1 MNNGQIYEKMGD
13 GVTPIIDLPY
23 NINSEF
29 AERAERAAGEAAENA
44 REEVKTLV
52 GELGVVQSTGDSPT
66 AVMSQK
72 AVTDEFDKFT
82 HPVVISKNIFDGV
95 FDEKGF
101 INIANDEIIASEDYK
116 YTSKYTPLKKG
127 GVVFT
132 SSSVTPTLTMVLY
145 DEQKTPYGSFSFG
158 NDNEEQR
165 VVEKDG
171 FFRMYTDRTFN
182 GNVYIGTEQFDGDYT
197 YKEKRIVKKEC
208 LELLS
213 VINKGNLFDNVF
225 DEVGYIDPSNG
236 ADASTNWAKRTS
248 KFYPFEKG
256 TLYFVASKVCDSMVF
271 LFYDEN
277 KQYIGYQSFN
287 DTSVGQ
293 YAVGKNGYFRA
304 YTDATFDAQVY
315 MSNTVPSEPINYDYL
330 PNDVPTRAKKLTV
343 VNFGDSIFGNTQNHT
358 SVSAQIAKKSGF
370 AVFNGGFG
378 GCHMSTHAE
387 GWDRCSM
394 YRLAEYIANKDFAS
408 LVAATDNGWSGMPNY
423 FDETAKALASIDFAD
438 VDVITISYGTND
450 YREGNIPLDRESKIP
465 FVDLFDTVF
474 DESGFINVSNGVDT
488 DATDYKRT
496 SKYYPVPGGANT
508 VYVKPTEPVS
518 TFVLICYGA
527 NKEFLGY
534 VSPSSYGGTLTL
546 PSGTAYFRVYTDKSF
561 MGHGYITTQDVG
573 IPPQYDYTTVCG
585 ALRYSIKRILSRYP
599 HIKFLVTTPIF
610 RTFFDNEN
618 NYSVA
623 AYSDTKD
630 WGSGTL
636 VQYAEAIKKACTDM
650 KVSCL
655 DLYNESGLN
664 EVTRLHYFPIDDGTH
679 PNEKGR
685 ELMATLINGKLQTI
699 C

>member
-1 MNNGQIYEKMGD
+1 MVTYNVSVEDRKIRLNSQTDD
-13 GVTPIIDLPY
+13 GVGGNKGDIMLFAFDQEWQGEEIKAAFLFGGKYILRNIVGGQCEVPPIYNSVSFRLGTFVGDDEQSEPY
-23 NINSEF
+23 LASTTIEIPCKISVRDYLEGSE
-29 AERAERAAGEAAENA
+29 
-44 REEVKTLV
+44 
-52 GELGVVQSTGDSPT
+52 
-66 AVMSQK
+66 M
-72 AVTDEFDKFT
+72 
-82 HPVVISKNIFDGV
+82 
-95 FDEKGF
+95 
-101 INIANDEIIASEDYK
+101 NDEEFYLEAVKVLNDINDIADSI
-116 YTSKYTPLKKG
+116 G
-127 GVVFT
+127 
-132 SSSVTPTLTMVLY
+132 
-145 DEQKTPYGSFSFG
+145 
-158 NDNEEQR
+158 
-165 VVEKDG
+165 EKD
-171 FFRMYTDRTFN
+171 
-182 GNVYIGTEQFDGDYT
+182 
-197 YKEKRIVKKEC
+197 
-208 LELLS
+208 
-213 VINKGNLFDNVF
+213 KGNLFDNAF
-225 DEVGYIDPSNG
+225 DESGYINPSDG
-236 ADASTNWAKRTS
+236 VDGSSTSMKRTG

-256 TLYFVASKVCDSMVF
+256 TLYFVASEPCGSMVF

-287 DTSVGQ
+287 DMVEGQ
-293 YAVGKNGYFRA
+293 YALGKNGYFRA
-304 YTDATFDAQVY
+304 YTDATFGGQVY
-315 MSNTVPSEPINYDYL
+315 MSNGVPSEPINYEYL
-330 PNDVPTRAKKLTV
+330 PSYIPKSKKKLTI

-358 SVSAQIAKKSGF
+358 SVSAQIAKKSGHT
-370 AVFNGGFG
+370 VFNGGFG
-378 GCHMSTHAE
+378 GCHMSTHAA

-394 YRLAEYIANKDFAS
+394 YRLAEYIANKDFSS
-408 LVAATDNGWSGMPNY
+408 LVSATNSGWSGMPNY
-423 FDETAKALASIDFAD
+423 FDETAKALSSIDFAD

-465 FVDLFDTVF
+465 FVDLFDSVF
-474 DESGFINVSNGVDT
+474 DESGFINSSNGVDI

-496 SKYYPVPGGANT
+496 SKFYPVPNGANT
-508 VYVKPTEPVS
+508 VYVKPTEPAS

-618 NYSVA
+618 NYSVT

-664 EVTRLHYFPIDDGTH
+664 ENTRLHYFPIDDGTH

-685 ELMATLINGKLQTI
+685 ELMATLINGKMQTI